1 VAYPTKLLN
10 QNEAI
15 VLDLRPHWWFLVPRA
30 TLLGLLLVA
39 GIAALGWE
47 DWAGAVVGVLVIAA
61 LIFFLLRLAVWAT
74 TNFVVT
80 TDRVIYRHGVL
91 SKRGIEIPLD
101 RINTVVFNQGFLE
114 RIIGA
119 GDIEIESAADTP
131 SKFTDIRK
139 PDIVQQEIYKQ
150 AEDNENRKYDRIGKS
165 ASGSGGGLSPAEQLE
180 KLEGLRD
187 RGSISAEEYEAQKA
201 QILGR

>member
-10 QNEAI
+10 QNESI

-30 TLLGLLLVA
+30 ALLGLLLVA

-165 ASGSGGGLSPAEQLE
+165 ASGSGAGLSAAEQLE

-187 RGSISAEEYEAQKA
+187 RGSISPEEYEAQKS
-201 QILGR
+201 QILRS